1 MWEISSVGT
10 GASVEMVDA
19 QEVSEGNELNTSGE
33 YTKWP
38 PVAGVTID
46 ATKQLGRR
54 EPSPK
59 LKKKS
64 KPQAISSFQEL
75 GTQTKRSKWTNKWSS
90 EFCSKIVKAMR
101 QNSPSGE

>member
-1 MWEISSVGT
+1 MWEISNVGP

-38 PVAGVTID
+38 PVAGVTTD

-59 LKKKS
+59 LQKKS
-64 KPQAISSFQEL
+64 KPQAVSSFQEL
-75 GTQTKRSKWTNKWSS
+75 GTQTLSFPKDPNGQTNDLVN
-90 EFCSKIVKAMR
+90 FVR
-101 QNSPSGE
+101 R